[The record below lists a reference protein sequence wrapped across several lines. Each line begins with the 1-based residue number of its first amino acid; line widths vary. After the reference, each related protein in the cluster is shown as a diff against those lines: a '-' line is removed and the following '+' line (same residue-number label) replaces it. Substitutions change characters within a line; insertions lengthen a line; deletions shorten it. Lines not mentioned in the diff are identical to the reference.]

1 MESSANGEDEPTHE
15 DRDAGEPAETPQAD
29 SAQTE
34 TGKADPTDH
43 ELAELRAAVEEK
55 YDFENFGPADMA
67 EMSADE
73 WEAAFD
79 HDTWITGP
87 ELLDRIEA
95 DLKGKIAS
103 RQVFAMLERSPEQLL
118 VYSDV
123 GYAVISP
130 DGTVEGEGSLRREI
144 EPIVAM
150 CSMEEYEIEEPPE
163 EYELPEPEAVAEQT
177 GEFGNLM
184 LQLIAGMQLVGGLA
198 LLLAFVLGFVSTLAA
213 PAIGGLFVIVGGFL
227 FLLVAN
233 ARLSD
238 RFRAEQYRNRLRALD
253 TEGIQRPELAGESDV
268 ESGSEPAP
276 KKSK

>member
-1 MESSANGEDEPTHE
+1 MESSTNGDSEPATEDSA
-15 DRDAGEPAETPQAD
+15 AGNAETPPSEGDTAD
-29 SAQTE
+29 EELE
-34 TGKADPTDH
+34 T
-43 ELAELRAAVEEK
+43 LREAVEEK
-55 YDFENFGPADMA
+55 YDFDNFGPADMA
-67 EMSADE
+67 EMSAEE

-79 HDTWITGP
+79 HETWITGS
-87 ELLDRIEA
+87 ELLDRVEC

-103 RQVFAMLERSPEQLL
+103 REIFAMLERDPQQLL

-123 GYAVISP
+123 GYAIVSP
-130 DGTVEGEGSLRREI
+130 DGTVEGEGSLRREV

-150 CSMEEYEIEEPPE
+150 CSMEEYEISEPPE
-163 EYELPEPEAVAEQT
+163 DYELPAPEAVAEQT

-184 LQLIAGMQLVGGLA
+184 LQLIAGMQVVGGMA
-198 LLLAFVLGFVSTLAA
+198 LLVAFVLGFVSTLVA

-253 TEGIQRPELAGESDV
+253 VEEIERPEIEGGDQPAKR
-268 ESGSEPAP
+268 GSERSDSNPR
-276 KKSK
+276 